1 MHVTSADQIQF
12 QDHHLIVPA
21 MPTIPFIAG
30 DGIGPEIMSSTRAV
44 LEEAVNRVYHGQRAI
59 KWLELFA
66 GEAAVSRTG
75 SWLPDETLAGL
86 KKHLVAIKGP
96 LATQVGGGAS
106 SINVMIRRELD
117 LYACQRPV
125 RFLSGVKSPLRRP
138 EKIDII
144 LFRENTEDVYAG
156 IEFAES
162 SIDNAGFLEFLKGQ
176 FPQQYSKLRFPGSS
190 AIAVKP
196 ISSEGSKRLVRAAV
210 RWALANHRH
219 RLTLVHK
226 GNIMKATEGGF
237 VRWGYEVAEMEFAGN
252 VYTMNAYKKTRA
264 EKGEMAAKQ
273 DLEAAIDKGL
283 LIVEDLIADAMF
295 QAAIL
300 RPQEFDVIATTNLNG
315 DYLSDAFAACVGGL
329 GISPGANVNYETGA
343 AVFEATHGTAPEL
356 AGKNLANPVSLI
368 LSGVM
373 LLRYLGWSEAAEI
386 VVQAVEKA
394 FAQGVMTSDLVEP
407 GETGLTT
414 SVFTRQL
421 IDTVRGAE

>member
-1 MHVTSADQIQF
+1 
-12 QDHHLIVPA
+12 
-21 MPTIPFIAG
+21 
-30 DGIGPEIMSSTRAV
+30 
-44 LEEAVNRVYHGQRAI
+44 
-59 KWLELFA
+59 
-66 GEAAVSRTG
+66 
-75 SWLPDETLAGL
+75 
-86 KKHLVAIKGP
+86 
-96 LATQVGGGAS
+96 
-106 SINVMIRRELD
+106 
-117 LYACQRPV
+117 
-125 RFLSGVKSPLRRP
+125 
-138 EKIDII
+138 
-144 LFRENTEDVYAG
+144 
-156 IEFAES
+156 
-162 SIDNAGFLEFLKGQ
+162 
-176 FPQQYSKLRFPGSS
+176 
-190 AIAVKP
+190 
-196 ISSEGSKRLVRAAV
+196 
-210 RWALANHRH
+210 
-219 RLTLVHK
+219 
-226 GNIMKATEGGF
+226 MKATEGGF

-394 FAQGVMTSDLVEP
+394 FAQGIMTSDLVEP

-414 SVFTRQL
+414 SAFTRHL
-421 IDTVRGAE
+421 IDTVRGAD